1 MLSMT
6 GWFLLV
12 RSLEA
17 LDVDEAEEEAS
28 EAVEAAAELSD
39 GLVLPPCGWPLPP
52 AETIPV
58 LPPRSGVTVAMQR
71 NVILPSRRC
80 DSLTVNVSATTVVSR
95 PSSPVASLY

>member
-52 AETIPV
+52 AETIPA
-58 LPPRSGVTVAMQR
+58 LPPRSYYFLFEICYRLSQYPR
-71 NVILPSRRC
+71 
-80 DSLTVNVSATTVVSR
+80 
-95 PSSPVASLY
+95 